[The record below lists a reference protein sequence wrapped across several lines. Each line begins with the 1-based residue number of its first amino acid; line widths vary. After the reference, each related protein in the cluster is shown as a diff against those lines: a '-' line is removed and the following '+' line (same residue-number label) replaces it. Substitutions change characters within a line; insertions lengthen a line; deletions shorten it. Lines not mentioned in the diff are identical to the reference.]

1 MSNPNTE
8 QAIAMAQQEMEYR
21 VMLFNKMVGAC
32 FDKCIEKR
40 YKDGELN
47 VGENSCIDRCTSKYW
62 QATGIVGQM
71 LGAQGQMQ

>member
-1 MSNPNTE
+1 MYTH
-8 QAIAMAQQEMEYR
+8 R
-21 VMLFNKMVGAC
+21 G
-32 FDKCIEKR
+32 R